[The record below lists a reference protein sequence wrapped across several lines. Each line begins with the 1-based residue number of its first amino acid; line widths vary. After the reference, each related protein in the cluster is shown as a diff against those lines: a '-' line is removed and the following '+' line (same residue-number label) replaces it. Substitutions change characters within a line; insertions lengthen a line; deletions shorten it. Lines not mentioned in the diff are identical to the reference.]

1 MKVELTVNVKTFLVN
16 TILFIVLLFLK
27 VTKIINMSWVI
38 VFAPLWITNIL
49 LVLVLVVGFIKWRAE
64 CRKM

>member
-1 MKVELTVNVKTFLVN
+1 MEVKLTINVKLFLVY

-27 VTKIINMSWVI
+27 VTKIINMSWII
-38 VFAPLWITNIL
+38 VFAPIWVTNIL
-49 LVLVLVVGFIKWRAE
+49 MVLILVVGFIIWRAE